1 MSLKS
6 PRSNHFLWGALMSQE
21 IKTLRTIV
29 QEGIRVQRDSP
40 EPVEYIDAANTLSDA
55 VARQNHVIFGRRG
68 CGKTLL
74 LHESERRVKADV
86 KVVYINCEDYKQ
98 HSFPNVLIEILDQ
111 LFGELEKNLP
121 GWFGKKRRSRE
132 LIQGIRAQLSRLKRD
147 ADERTTK
154 VREATSSETTD
165 ESSVGAAAH
174 GLHVGVAE
182 RAAQKAAIEKEYQEQ
197 DSKIRELNLLLPSL
211 KSSIREFFALSTEV
225 KAVFLA
231 LDDFYHLP
239 RSIQPH
245 VADYIHR
252 LCKDVP
258 LYFKIATLR
267 HASVLFADRDKQPI
281 GVQERHDF
289 QPINVDFTLENFKR
303 TAEQLRQILYAY
315 GEKAEMQRGEIDTLF
330 MGEGFDRLVL
340 AAGGVPRDFLAL
352 LLEALS
358 TKEPGDERIGKDD
371 VRQLSLQVFQRRI
384 QELKVDAE
392 QQDQD
397 MLLKGINA
405 ITRFC
410 LERKENV
417 FLVPDQA
424 LQEQNGLRELL
435 NRLLDYRIIHIVGT
449 ALTHKSHPGTF
460 AAFALDIGAYAKFRK
475 LEGRFREVDITA
487 PDSRERCRN
496 SPILEGQNLLQLLKT
511 APPDPQEG
519 LDDVAA

>member
-267 HASVLFADRDKQPI
+267 HASVLFAERDKQPI

>member
-1 MSLKS
+1 
-6 PRSNHFLWGALMSQE
+6 
-21 IKTLRTIV
+21 
-29 QEGIRVQRDSP
+29 P
-40 EPVEYIDAANTLSDA
+40 ESVEYIDAANTLSDA

-74 LHESERRVKADV
+74 LHESKRRVKADV
-86 KVVYINCEDYKQ
+86 RVVYVNCEDYKQ

-111 LFGELEKNLP
+111 LFAELDSNLS
-121 GWFGKKRRSRE
+121 GWFGRKKRSRE
-132 LIQGIRAQLSRLKRD
+132 LIQQIRSSLSKLKLD
-147 ADERTTK
+147 PDERSAK
-154 VREATSSETTD
+154 VHESRSSETSD
-165 ESSVGAAAH
+165 EAKFGAAY
-174 GLHVGVAE
+174 GIHVGLAE
-182 RAAQKAAIEKEYQEQ
+182 QVAQKAAIEREYVEQ
-197 DSKIRELNLLLPSL
+197 DSKLRELNLLLPNL
-211 KSSIREFFALSTEV
+211 KKSIREFFALSSEV

-231 LDDFYHLP
+231 RDDFYHLP
-239 RSIQPH
+239 RNIQPH

-267 HASVLFADRDKQPI
+267 HASVLFADRNKQPI

-289 QPINVDFTLENFKR
+289 QPINVDFTFENFKR
-303 TAEQLRQILYAY
+303 TAGQLRQILYAY
-315 GEKAEMQRGEIDTLF
+315 GQRAGMDRSEIDDLF
-330 MGEGFDRLVL
+330 MGEGFARLVL
-340 AAGGVPRDFLAL
+340 AAGGVPRDFLSL

-358 TKEPGDERIGKDD
+358 TKEAGEERIGKDD
-371 VRQLSLQVFQRRI
+371 VRQLSLPVFQRRI

-410 LERKENV
+410 LEKKENV

-424 LQEQNGLRELL
+424 LQEQTGLRELL
-435 NRLLDYRIIHIVGT
+435 NRLLDYRIIHMVGT

-460 AAFALDIGAYAKFRK
+460 AAYALDIGAYAKFRK
-475 LEGRFREVDITA
+475 LEGRFREIDITA
-487 PDSRERCRN
+487 ADSRERCRN
-496 SPILEGQNLLQLLKT
+496 SPILEGANLLQLLKN

-519 LDDVAA
+519 LDDAFA

>member
-1 MSLKS
+1 
-6 PRSNHFLWGALMSQE
+6 MSQG
-21 IKTLRTIV
+21 IRALRTIV

-55 VARQNHVIFGRRG
+55 IARQNHVIFGRRG

-74 LHESERRVKADV
+74 LHEAERRVKANV
-86 KVVYINCEDYKQ
+86 KVIYVNCEDYKQ

-111 LFGELEKNLP
+111 LFEELEENLS
-121 GWFGKKRRSRE
+121 GWFGRKKRSRE
-132 LIQGIRAQLSRLKRD
+132 LIRSIRSELSRLKRSP
-147 ADERTTK
+147 DERTAQ
-154 VREATSSETTD
+154 VREADSSETTA
-165 ESSVGAAAH
+165 ENSIGVKAH
-174 GLHVGVAE
+174 GLSLGVAE
-182 RAAQKAAIEKEYQEQ
+182 RNSQKAAIEKEYQEQ
-197 DSKIRELNLLLPSL
+197 DSKIRELNLLLPKL
-211 KSSIREFFALSTEV
+211 KGQVKEFFGLSNDV

-239 RSIQPH
+239 RNIQPH

-289 QPINVDFTLENFKR
+289 QPINVDFTFEDFKR

-315 GEKAEMQRGEIDTLF
+315 GQKAGMSRGEIDDLF

-340 AAGGVPRDFLAL
+340 AAGGVPRDFLSL

-358 TKEPGDERIGKDD
+358 TKEAGQEKIGKDD

-410 LERKENV
+410 LEKKENV
-417 FLVPDQA
+417 FLVPDQT

-435 NRLLDYRIIHIVGT
+435 NRLLDYRIIHSVGT

-460 AAFALDIGAYAKFRK
+460 TAFALDIGAYAKFRK
-475 LEGRFREVDITA
+475 LEGRFREIEITA
-487 PDSRERCRN
+487 SDSRERCRN
-496 SPILEGQNLLQLLKT
+496 SPILQGDTLLQLVKT
-511 APPDPQEG
+511 APADAQEG
-519 LDDVAA
+519 LDDAAA